1 MQNREERIER
11 DEQDERDRRVDRSEQ
26 PGTTGEMTTNEY
38 RRENQQGSV
47 QVEAAEMTADAA
59 ERGRGEMPDNG
70 VDAETQ
76 SGRTPGSP
84 MDPQG
89 LEPNRSG
96 AEIRDQVQE
105 QERQASE
112 RDNIRNFERRDD
124 RIAGPGDAA
133 TSDRPAAT
141 GAAAAPADRND
152 DKARMTSAGDEGN
165 VVALFPSTE
174 AEEFRSRWD
183 SIQTGFVDEPRSA
196 VEQAD
201 HLVDEAMKK
210 LSSTFSEERAGL
222 ERQWSKGDDVSTE
235 DLRMA
240 LRKYR
245 TFFDRLLAA

>member
-1 MQNREERIER
+1 MQNREERDER
-11 DEQDERDRRVDRSEQ
+11 AERDRRPERNEQ
-26 PGTTGEMTTNEY
+26 PATTGEMTTNEY

-47 QVEAAEMTADAA
+47 QVESAEIQAAQS
-59 ERGRGEMPDNG
+59 ERGQAQTPPNG

-84 MDPQG
+84 MDPEG
-89 LEPNRSG
+89 LETNRSG
-96 AEIRDQVQE
+96 AEIRDQMQE
-105 QERQASE
+105 QQRQTPAAG
-112 RDNIRNFERRDD
+112 NVTNFERRDD
-124 RIAGPGDAA
+124 RSASNSDAGQQRQAQAA
-133 TSDRPAAT
+133 S
-141 GAAAAPADRND
+141 AAPKAERRDNRAGMTGDTDAD
-152 DKARMTSAGDEGN
+152 N
-165 VVALFPSTE
+165 VVSLFPSND

-183 SIQTGFVDEPRSA
+183 SIQTGFVDEPRQA

-210 LSSTFSEERAGL
+210 LSSTFTDERAGL
-222 ERQWSKGDDVSTE
+222 ERQWSQGDDVSTE